1 MPFSPETIALKPYN
15 QCIKC
20 DYLGVKC
27 DGPNVIAMSKMRF
40 CEWCRDRKDFLGWSN
55 SKLAEVSC
63 VSKTTIDRIMTGKIA
78 GLNGETISAVT
89 CALVYGY
96 AAPEET
102 WGKYPCPMGAET
114 TGSDE
119 ACADCKRFLD
129 ALRQSEKEAEQLRE
143 KMEQQSK
150 SDREKIDFLKQ
161 QVSFKED
168 QMLAKDKQL
177 VERADFLRQKNR
189 TIRILSVLLCISVS
203 LIIAALFVDVINPN
217 IGFFWI
223 EQMAALTGVG

>member
-15 QCIKC
+15 QCINC
-20 DYLGVKC
+20 DCLGVKC

-55 SKLAEVSC
+55 SKLAEISC

-102 WGKYPCPMGAET
+102 WGKYPCPMGAEA
-114 TGSDE
+114 TGADE
-119 ACADCKRFLD
+119 ACDDCKRHLD
-129 ALRQSEKEAEQLRE
+129 TLRQREVEQLHE

-150 SDREKIDFLKQ
+150 DDRLKIDFLKQ
-161 QVSFKED
+161 QISFKED

-177 VERADFLRQKNR
+177 EERADFLRQKNR
-189 TIRILSVLLCISVS
+189 TIRVLSVLLGISVS

-217 IGFFWI
+217 IGFFWLDR
-223 EQMAALTGVG
+223 MAALSGLG